1 MDARRG
7 QIRELLRAARGR
19 IDPEEIGLCAAG
31 RRKVP
36 GLRREDVA
44 VLAQVSL
51 KWYTWLE
58 QGRDL
63 NFSEDLL
70 CRVSRV
76 LRLSTCEQAYLL
88 ALTRRRPPPDPNP

>member
-1 MDARRG
+1 MDVS
-7 QIRELLRAARGR
+7 IRLSSTF
-19 IDPEEIGLCAAG
+19 AG
-31 RRKVP
+31 GRKVP

-44 VLAQVSL
+44 VLAEVSL

-70 CRVSRV
+70 GRVSRV
-76 LRLSTCEQAYLL
+76 LRLSRAEQTYLL
-88 ALTRRRPPPDPNP
+88 ALDAPPLGP